1 MTLRLQGLGCREVA
15 AKFKFDF
22 ETVSFGQ
29 QVRNPA
35 EFRRIRIDDGFAGT
49 LKNHTKFTNTLNWQK
64 TGGEAEGDVTMKKY
78 ELLAASA
85 IAMFTAV
92 PAMAQTTP
100 PPPPAASDDYSN
112 DIVVTATKREQT
124 LQDVPISV
132 SVTGAE
138 TVERARIVDLIDLQS
153 VVPSLKVT
161 QFQSAGQTN
170 FTIRGFGNGNGNDGI
185 ESSVGVFIDGVYRSR
200 SAAALDDLPEIERI
214 EVLRG
219 PQSTLFGKNVSAGA
233 ISIVTKRP
241 EFEWHG
247 KAEVSVGSLGLINPR
262 GTITGPI
269 SDSLAFRL
277 SGSINER
284 DGYFN
289 NVTTKRDVNER
300 NRWSIR
306 GDILFQPSS
315 DFSLR
320 ILADYNVIK
329 EVCCGAETVFVG
341 PATRAIK
348 ALGFGVNAFDPAT
361 GVSTNVFDRNL
372 VYNTDPHNRLVG
384 KGVSGQI
391 DWSLGFAKL
400 TSITAYRDQVNQTT
414 LDVDFTGADISNLTS
429 ANHIK
434 TFTQEFRLASE
445 GTGPFSWLIGGFY
458 QDEKLDTGR
467 DILYGKDARAYVNAL
482 TGGPAG
488 LLSALEGLQAATG
501 VPNVVPGSTY
511 FAAGT
516 GISDHYHMSQ
526 RSYSLFGQADYKIT
540 DRLTITGGIAYM
552 NDRKAAISNVVLT
565 DRFSMLNL
573 DNQATFAAIPFAAFT
588 ANPASQGLALCL
600 LQKGFNPTSTGGK
613 VPVNLFGSSLGGSL
627 PGPGSSPCPTSAA
640 GVNPFALNAL
650 QFFYG
655 NVLGTGP
662 HGPVN
667 FPNATESGILSG
679 DKVTYAA
686 RAAYDLGAVNVYASY
701 STGWKAGAFNLS
713 SDSRPPLNGVGRSAA
728 PENVTVYEAGLKAKF
743 RGGYFNLAVFKQT
756 IKGFQS
762 NPFNGLGF
770 DLINAGSESVRGFEV
785 DAAYRPLPW
794 LSLTGAVTYLDPKY
808 DSFTSAAC
816 VDYDPTNCTLDAA
829 TGRRSRNLTGKRP
842 AGIPTWSGS
851 ASATINHSF
860 GNGWGFYLRGE
871 YDYTSNTQLTETTPP
886 QFSTWG
892 QSQINASFAIQDT
905 NDQLELMIWAR
916 NLNNDK
922 YLLSTFPTVAQSGS
936 YSGYP
941 NEPRTWGVTVR
952 KSF

>member
-1 MTLRLQGLGCREVA
+1 
-15 AKFKFDF
+15 
-22 ETVSFGQ
+22 
-29 QVRNPA
+29 
-35 EFRRIRIDDGFAGT
+35 
-49 LKNHTKFTNTLNWQK
+49 
-64 TGGEAEGDVTMKKY
+64 MKKY

-85 IAMFTAV
+85 IALFTAM
-92 PAMAQTTP
+92 PAMAQTA
-100 PPPPAASDDYSN
+100 PAATPAPTATDDYSN
-112 DIVVTATKREQT
+112 DVVVTATKREQT

-138 TVERARIVDLIDLQS
+138 TVERAHIVDLISLQS
-153 VVPSLKVT
+153 LVPSLKVT

-269 SDSLAFRL
+269 SDTIAFRL

-284 DGYFN
+284 DGYFKN
-289 NVTTKRDVNER
+289 LVTGRDVNER

-320 ILADYNVIK
+320 VIADYNVIK
-329 EVCCGAETVFVG
+329 EVCCGAETVFNG
-341 PATRAIK
+341 PATQAIGAPVALGGLGRAI
-348 ALGFGVNAFDPAT
+348 NDT
-361 GVSTNVFDRNL
+361 TRTFDRNL
-372 VYNTDPHNRLVG
+372 VYNTDPNNRLVG

-445 GTGPFSWLIGGFY
+445 GSGPFSWLIGGFY

-467 DILYGKDARAYVNAL
+467 DILYGTDARAYVNAL
-482 TGGPAG
+482 TGGPGG
-488 LLSALEGLQAATG
+488 LLSGLESLQQASG
-501 VPNVVPGSTY
+501 VPNIVPGSTY

-516 GISDHYHMSQ
+516 GISDHYHMNQ
-526 RSYSLFGQADYKIT
+526 RSYSFFGQADYKIT
-540 DRLTITGGIAYM
+540 DRLTITGGVAYM
-552 NDRKAAISNVVLT
+552 NDRKAAMSNVVLT

-573 DNQATFAAIPFAAFT
+573 DNQATFAGLPFAAL
-588 ANPASQGLALCL
+588 PASLSGCL
-600 LQKGFNPTSTGGK
+600 LQKGYNPASRIVPAGPYAGLPG
-613 VPVNLFGSSLGGSL
+613 VPVNLFGASLGASL
-627 PGPGSSPCPTSAA
+627 PGPGSSPCPSSPA
-640 GVNPFALNAL
+640 GTNPFALNAL

-655 NVLGTGP
+655 NSPV

-679 DKVTYAA
+679 DKVTWAA
-686 RAAYDLGAVNVYASY
+686 RAAYDFGAVNVYASY

-743 RGGYFNLAVFKQT
+743 HGGYFNLAVFKQT

-762 NPFNGLGF
+762 NAFTGLGF
-770 DLINAGSESVRGFEV
+770 NLVNAGAESVRGFEV
-785 DAAYRPLPW
+785 DAAYRPIPW

-808 DSFTSAAC
+808 DSFTGAAC
-816 VDYDPTNCTLDAA
+816 VDYDTVQCPINPA
-829 TGRRSRNLTGKRP
+829 TGLRPNFRDLTGKKP
-842 AGIPTWSGS
+842 AGIPTWSAT
-851 ASATINHSF
+851 ASATINHRF

-871 YDYTSNTQLTETTPP
+871 YDYVSNTQLSETTPP
-886 QFSTWG
+886 AYATWG
-892 QSQINASFAIQDT
+892 QSQVNASFTIEDT
-905 NDQLELMIWAR
+905 NDQLELMVWAR

-922 YLLSTFPTVAQSGS
+922 FLLATFPTVAQTGS

>member
-284 DGYFN
+284 NGYFKN
-289 NVTTKRDVNER
+289 LVTGRDVNER

-329 EVCCGAETVFVG
+329 EVCCGAETVFNG
-341 PATRAIK
+341 PATQAIGAPVAFGGLGK
-348 ALGFGVNAFDPAT
+348 AINDTTQTFA
-361 GVSTNVFDRNL
+361 RNL

-445 GTGPFSWLIGGFY
+445 GSGPFSWLVGGFY

-467 DILYGKDARAYVNAL
+467 DISYGKDARAYVNAL

-488 LLSALEGLQAATG
+488 LLRALEGLQAAAG
-501 VPNVVPGSTY
+501 VPNIVPGSTY

-516 GISDHYHMSQ
+516 GISDHYHMNQ

-540 DRLTITGGIAYM
+540 DRLTLTGGVAYM
-552 NDRKAAISNVVLT
+552 NDRKAAMSNVVLT

-573 DNQATFAAIPFAAFT
+573 DNVPQLGFIPTPVAAA
-588 ANPASQGLALCL
+588 QGLGGVIGCL
-600 LQKGFNPTSTGGK
+600 QAQGVVFGATLPT
-613 VPVNLFGSSLGGSL
+613 NLFGASLGNSVLL
-627 PGPGSSPCPTSAA
+627 PQPAPCVSAGGTARPA
-640 GVNPFALNAL
+640 GVNPYALNAL

-655 NVLGTGP
+655 NSPV

-667 FPNATESGILSG
+667 FPNASESGILTG
-679 DKVTYAA
+679 DKVTWAA
-686 RAAYDLGAVNVYASY
+686 RAAYDLGTVNVYASY

-713 SDSRPPLNGVGRSAA
+713 SDGRPPLNGVGRSAA